1 MSSDKLFN
9 ISNDYMLH
17 CGVDWCD
24 ILIEKEGGVN

>member
-1 MSSDKLFN
+1 MSRDKLFI

-24 ILIEKEGGVN
+24 MPMEKEGCG